1 MVEII
6 NLTDVYQQMLIYL
19 FKIGSNAVDNQIQ
32 QSYLLALLFSRQ
44 STTFVSC
51 GSFIVLHDKVFVFQ
65 EKWTKLF

>member
-6 NLTDVYQQMLIYL
+6 NLTDVYQEMLIYL

-44 STTFVSC
+44 STTFVSS
-51 GSFIVLHDKVFVFQ
+51 GSFIVLYGNVFVFQ
-65 EKWTKLF
+65 EKWTNFF